1 MAETTD
7 DDAVLVARIA
17 RGSEAAFGVLYRR
30 YLPLVMRW
38 SLRQTADR
46 EVAADLAAEVFAAA
60 LIASRR
66 YAPEQGSVAAW
77 LLGIAKNKLRES
89 RRRRRIEDA
98 ARRKL
103 GLEPLTLTDADLDRV
118 DELASLDADILALVA
133 SLPEDQR
140 DALMARVVAE
150 RSYEE
155 IAEELRC
162 SPSVV
167 RQRVSRGLRTLRSE
181 MEER

>member
-1 MAETTD
+1 
-7 DDAVLVARIA
+7 
-17 RGSEAAFGVLYRR
+17 
-30 YLPLVMRW
+30 
-38 SLRQTADR
+38 
-46 EVAADLAAEVFAAA
+46 
-60 LIASRR
+60 
-66 YAPEQGSVAAW
+66 
-77 LLGIAKNKLRES
+77 
-89 RRRRRIEDA
+89 
-98 ARRKL
+98 
-103 GLEPLTLTDADLDRV
+103 LTDADLDRV